1 MTTADTM
8 HVATVNEII
17 NTLQSKFNITAAKS
31 IFADSVFDQLTD
43 ILPQTFCDMYKSHRM
58 QIDDILKRQY
68 YNYVIPQVDKPTEIS
83 EDIIEQCGLLSIQ
96 LKEIALPFFMLNAQA
111 ISRLWE
117 IESAV
122 YNPVENYDRHEAGSN
137 IRSGSEKINT
147 KYIGTEKESTTP
159 QGDRTIT
166 RTQNGAIKEQNAGE
180 VATNTQNHDTSYSTN
195 LVNTTDTTQTDG
207 TSRTTTY
214 DALTNVEKLEGG
226 VSETKTKEF
235 DGRLDENEHLYDNVK
250 DATES
255 YIHGNIGVVDAPTM
269 LGRHVDFW
277 ATYKF
282 WEHFWRMWINYAG
295 STTFDTL
302 RSDYADEL

>member
-1 MTTADTM
+1 MTTANTM

-17 NTLQSKFNITAAKS
+17 NTLQSNFNISANKY
-31 IFADSVFDQLTD
+31 IFADSVLDQLTD
-43 ILPQTFCDMYKSHRM
+43 ILPQTFCDMYKSHKM
-58 QIDDILKRQY
+58 QIDDMLKRQY
-68 YNYVIPQVDKPTEIS
+68 YNYVIPQVDKPAEIS
-83 EDIIEQCGLLSIQ
+83 DDITSQCALISTQ
-96 LKEIALPFFMLNAQA
+96 LQEIAFPFFLLNAQA

-122 YNPVENYDRHEAGSN
+122 YNPVENYDRHEEGSN
-137 IRSGSEKINT
+137 IRSGSEKSNT
-147 KYIGTEKESTTP
+147 MYVGTEKESTVP

-166 RTQNGAIKEQNAGE
+166 RTQNGTVKEQNAGD
-180 VATNTQNHDTSYSTN
+180 VKTNTQNHDTSYSTN
-195 LVNTTDTTQTDG
+195 LINTVDTTQTDG

-214 DALTNVEKLEGG
+214 DALTNVEKIEGG
-226 VSETKTKEF
+226 VSEIKTKEF
-235 DGRLDENEHLYDNVK
+235 DGRSDENEHIYDNVK
-250 DATES
+250 DVSES

-269 LGRHVDFW
+269 LGRHVGFW
-277 ATYKF
+277 DTYKF